1 MSKCI
6 LEMQSVKKLRNL
18 FVVQKICVCVVVA
31 ETTGRKIAEQE
42 RMSMVK
48 SYMRAIAMMMNIH
61 ITTDVVFVSDL
72 VELPRSL
79 QPAIGVVT
87 RVIIQRPAMQGGTL
101 TGIYLINLLIYPPVL
116 TVAAQESLWTHDVPL
131 TAAVCTVFLLAGIK
145 VVIDAPVTRLIIVDV
160 DPSTP
165 LAVPA
170 LFFLLFRHFVYW
182 EWDR

>member
-1 MSKCI
+1 MH
-6 LEMQSVKKLRNL
+6 SVKKLRNL

-101 TGIYLINLLIYPPVL
+101 TGIYLINLLIYPPIL
-116 TVAAQESLWTHDVPL
+116 AVAAQEPLGTHDVPL
-131 TAAVCTVFLLAGIK
+131 ALAVRTVPLFFGIK
-145 VVIDAPVTRLIIVDV
+145 VVVHAPITRLVVVHI

-170 LFFLLFRHFVYW
+170 LLLFLFGHFVYG